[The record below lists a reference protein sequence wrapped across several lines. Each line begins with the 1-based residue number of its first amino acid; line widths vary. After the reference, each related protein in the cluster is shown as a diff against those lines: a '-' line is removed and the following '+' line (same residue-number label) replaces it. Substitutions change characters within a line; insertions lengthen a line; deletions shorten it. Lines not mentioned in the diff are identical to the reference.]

1 MAFAERWHAF
11 VVPFP
16 HTGRPI
22 EQIEHDMIR
31 DFFMSA
37 EEAKSYGLI
46 DNVISN
52 RGDLVDPQVIA
63 SQAAGVKL

>member
-1 MAFAERWHAF
+1 
-11 VVPFP
+11 
-16 HTGRPI
+16 
-22 EQIEHDMIR
+22 MIR

-37 EEAKSYGLI
+37 EEAKGYGLI

-63 SQAAGVKL
+63 AQATAVK